1 MQKRIKNICVLFLLS
16 LTALFVAV
24 ACSQKEEQE
33 EKEEYPVLVIG
44 SKLEEPYSYMD
55 EAGNLVGVDVDIA
68 TEACRRLGYK
78 PVFKQIVW
86 ENGDDCLEKGEV
98 DCLWGK
104 FTTAGD
110 EEKYL
115 WAGPYLCQCQAVVVQ
130 ENSGIYTLEELAD
143 KRVAV
148 QAMTVS
154 EELLLEETD
163 KRIPKVSQI
172 YSLPTVD
179 EIFACLRKEYV
190 DAIAGHKRTL
200 NTFVQSAP
208 EVYRMLEE
216 SLYVSHLGVAFQSK
230 EHEALARELD
240 ETLKKMVT
248 DGTIGKIVKKYGLDE
263 EVAMGVS
270 E

>member
-1 MQKRIKNICVLFLLS
+1 MQKRIKNICVLLLLF
-16 LTALFVAV
+16 LTALSVAV

-33 EKEEYPVLVIG
+33 EKEEQPVLVIG

-68 TEACRRLGYK
+68 TEACRRIGYK

-86 ENGDDCLEKGEV
+86 ENGDACLEKGEV

-110 EEKYL
+110 EENYL

-130 ENSGIYTLEELAD
+130 ESSGIDTLEELAD
-143 KRVAV
+143 KRIAV
-148 QAMTVS
+148 PAMSSAEEIFLKETDNRIPTVS
-154 EELLLEETD
+154 Q
-163 KRIPKVSQI
+163 V
-172 YSLPTVD
+172 YSLTTVD
-179 EIFACLRKEYV
+179 EIFACLRKGYV

-216 SLYVSHLGVAFQSK
+216 SLSVSHLGVAFPGK
-230 EHEALARELD
+230 EDEALADSLD

-263 EVAMGVS
+263 EAAMGVS